1 MYNGEEDHA
10 PNKATKNPLYHLNTV
25 QVPLINLISGIKPD
39 SSSVRS
45 NSEIQD
51 SISIILFPSATRL
64 QMALR
69 TEHVT
74 KMEALRTKKDHRYDQ
89 LVTRVLIFFD
99 ITRMIPIP
107 AGRFHNTV
115 MAANGIVN

>member
-10 PNKATKNPLYHLNTV
+10 RNKATKNPLYHLNTV
-25 QVPLINLISGIKPD
+25 QVPLINSISGIKPD
-39 SSSVRS
+39 SSSVHS

-64 QMALR
+64 KMSLR

-74 KMEALRTKKDHRYDQ
+74 KMEALRTKKDLD
-89 LVTRVLIFFD
+89 
-99 ITRMIPIP
+99 MIS
-107 AGRFHNTV
+107 
-115 MAANGIVN
+115 

>member
-69 TEHVT
+69 TTNGGSGDE
-74 KMEALRTKKDHRYDQ
+74 KGSRYDQ
-89 LVTRVLIFFD
+89 LVTRVFISFV